1 MRTHNFLNSDHMQ
14 RIISYYMDHL
24 LTSYSDMCEYARD
37 NGLSVPDFTEETL
50 LNGSSSWEE
59 YSYGGLALISNW
71 DLHNLFYPVDLYGV
85 ATIDE
90 VEALSTKL
98 LDMQGVAL
106 GAAWEAINTLY
117 SELYTS
123 SH

>member
-1 MRTHNFLNSDHMQ
+1 MRTHNFLNLDHMQ

-37 NGLSVPDFTEETL
+37 NGLSVPEFTEQTL
-50 LNGSSSWEE
+50 LNGASSWRE
-59 YSYGGLALISNW
+59 YSYDGRALIYIW
-71 DLHNLFYPVDLYGV
+71 GLHDLFYPVDLYGV

-117 SELYTS
+117 SGLNTS